1 MSPTALFPY
10 AFLIWIGLHCVQT
23 KIYTNRWAVKITG
36 GSDAA
41 DLIAEKYGFVNMG
54 GLVDH
59 YQFQHSGIIKRST
72 IKSRE
77 NHSLIATETKLKWI
91 QQQMV
96 QKRVKRTDTMDQ
108 NPRHQGY
115 TGKGVVVSILDN
127 SIERQHP
134 DLKQNYDAQASYDV
148 NSNDPNPTPRYD
160 ATNENKSVCVSQS
173 LLAVYVGVR
182 MLDGDMTDMV
192 EAQSLSLKQQYI
204 DNYSSSW
211 GPDDDVKTV
220 DGPGPLAQLAL
231 ENGIRKVSV
240 KGHGSIFVWASGNG
254 GRVKTTAHVMVTPTA
269 FTPSQ
274 VGSTT
279 QSGRKPWY
287 LEECSSTLATTYS
300 SGYSRSLGVV
310 TTDLRQRCTDK
321 HSGTSAS
328 APMAAGIIALTLAAN
343 PALTWRDVQHIV
355 VKTSRRGHLSASDW
369 QSNGAGYD
377 VSHLYGFGLM
387 DAEAMVKEAETWKQV
402 PPQHVCEEN
411 VVQTDRNISPERV
424 LRSVFKSSGCSTQ
437 RLQWVVYLEHVVVRV
452 TITHPH
458 RGDLSVTLT
467 SPSGTRSQPN
477 DHSNEGF
484 LKWEFMTTHCW
495 GERPTGDWILDISY
509 GQYPSS
515 GQCHLCD
522 HTCAQC
528 VDAGAANCTSCDADR
543 FGMDRYLFRGEC
555 VEVCPQAHF
564 HTALKACEPCPSHC
578 KLFSSATHCI
588 RCEDSFYPNDGIC
601 NKLECGEGEVEDPEY
616 DDCMSCEEGCNKC
629 VLYNPKHCLAC
640 IGGYYKFEKGCYK
653 HCPSKTY
660 TVEETMSCVSCEH
673 DCVSCDEDE
682 CYWCEADLFLS
693 GYTFTDIFMH
703 LAYTFYT
710 NDLHCIHGSHFI
722 SLCIPLEIHGLQ
734 SWNCLQHAL
743 LLWFSTRGPGPIG
756 WP

>member
-1 MSPTALFPY
+1 
-10 AFLIWIGLHCVQT
+10 
-23 KIYTNRWAVKITG
+23 
-36 GSDAA
+36 
-41 DLIAEKYGFVNMG
+41 
-54 GLVDH
+54 
-59 YQFQHSGIIKRST
+59 
-72 IKSRE
+72 
-77 NHSLIATETKLKWI
+77 
-91 QQQMV
+91 
-96 QKRVKRTDTMDQ
+96 
-108 NPRHQGY
+108 
-115 TGKGVVVSILDN
+115 
-127 SIERQHP
+127 
-134 DLKQNYDAQASYDV
+134 
-148 NSNDPNPTPRYD
+148 
-160 ATNENKSVCVSQS
+160 
-173 LLAVYVGVR
+173 
-182 MLDGDMTDMV
+182 
-192 EAQSLSLKQQYI
+192 
-204 DNYSSSW
+204 
-211 GPDDDVKTV
+211 
-220 DGPGPLAQLAL
+220 
-231 ENGIRKVSV
+231 
-240 KGHGSIFVWASGNG
+240 
-254 GRVKTTAHVMVTPTA
+254 MVTPTA

-424 LRSVFKSSGCSTQ
+424 LSWLDEGRCVVSCS
-437 RLQWVVYLEHVVVRV
+437 
-452 TITHPH
+452 
-458 RGDLSVTLT
+458 D
-467 SPSGTRSQPN
+467 
-477 DHSNEGF
+477 
-484 LKWEFMTTHCW
+484 
-495 GERPTGDWILDISY
+495 

-543 FGMDRYLFRGEC
+543 FGMDRYLFR
-555 VEVCPQAHF
+555 
-564 HTALKACEPCPSHC
+564 
-578 KLFSSATHCI
+578 
-588 RCEDSFYPNDGIC
+588 D
-601 NKLECGEGEVEDPEY
+601 
-616 DDCMSCEEGCNKC
+616 
-629 VLYNPKHCLAC
+629 NPKHCLAC

-693 GYTFTDIFMH
+693 DGNCVRECPNGFNGDEDSQECEECHSDCRTCSGPEDSDCDSCVDGFMLDNGACVPERDVCPAQTFLSACDSSCLTYSGAHD
-703 LAYTFYT
+703 TSCT
-710 NDLHCIHGSHFI
+710 SCSED
-722 SLCIPLEIHGLQ
+722 LEIDTHGRCAIPTTCPSHHYSQQDGECHLCHKYCHECSGSRQ
-734 SWNCLQHAL
+734 DQCLSCNQNHYLLSECVLSTNFAFCNHEGEENTGNLTLFITTSILLVFAL
-743 LLWFSTRGPGPIG
+743 LAVIILIKRSLSKQPMPEPSVPRRYEKLGHGGGKDSFYRGTSSSTCTYGGQASSSSGQFRESELVDLSDQKGGQDDDDEDEDILYMG
-756 WP
+756 QDGTVYRKFRYGQLGDEQEDELEYDDESHNYQ